1 MLHAALLAPIP
12 GSTRTAAGRRR
23 VRGLAA
29 FGLALLLTASV
40 LAQND
45 NAAFNGAFPVA
56 PTGLQ
61 NLPLGDGPWI
71 YRTGE
76 DMNIRVELVTRLEY
90 GMGMVFLPDGGLL
103 VATRPGKLWLLRD
116 GRRLEVGGGPAAVF
130 IGESGGIGSVHG
142 YMDLALHP
150 DFARNGYIYLSYT
163 RPDAQQPAGIA
174 TVGRA
179 RWNGSA
185 LEDFTPIHDTVD
197 LNGSVSLVFG
207 SDGKLYVTTPDRD
220 AQDLRSRG
228 GKVLRLND
236 DGSIPADN
244 PFVGR
249 DDALPEIY
257 SYGHRYSL
265 GLTTHPVSGAV
276 WQSENGPNGGDEINI
291 IEAGADYGWPSVS
304 YGRSYNGPWEAGS
317 PTHAGHT
324 LPQVIWIPSVAVAG
338 LTFYTGDAL
347 AKWKGDLFVGAL
359 REGEVNGTGHLQ
371 RVLFNR
377 NMEELRRESLLTDLH
392 KRVRDVVQG
401 PDGYL
406 YVSLEDRDGGVL
418 RILPE

>member
-1 MLHAALLAPIP
+1 MKKTPLLPTAL
-12 GSTRTAAGRRR
+12 S
-23 VRGLAA
+23 
-29 FGLALLLTASV
+29 LLLSCAATAS

-90 GMGMVFLPDGGLL
+90 GMGMVFLPDASLL
-103 VATRPGKLWLLRD
+103 VVTRQGKLYRIVD
-116 GRRLEVGGGPAAVF
+116 GQRQEVIGGPESVF
-130 IGESGGIGSVHG
+130 VGESGGIGSVHG

-150 DFARNGYIYLSYT
+150 DFASNGYVYLSYT
-163 RPDAQQPAGIA
+163 RPDQNLPVGIG

-179 RWNGSA
+179 RWNGTS
-185 LEDFTPIHDTVD
+185 LENFTPIYDTVD

-207 SDGKLYVTTPDRD
+207 PDGKLYVTTPDRD
-220 AQDLRSRG
+220 AQSLSSRG

-236 DGSIPADN
+236 DGGIPADN
-244 PFVGR
+244 PFVGTP
-249 DDALPEIY
+249 DALPEIY
-257 SYGHRYSL
+257 SFGHRYSL
-265 GLTTHPVSGAV
+265 GLTTHPVTGAV
-276 WQSENGPNGGDEINI
+276 WQSENGPNGGDEINVI
-291 IEAGADYGWPSVS
+291 TAGANYGWPEVS
-304 YGRSYNGPWEAGS
+304 YGRSYNGPWEAGT
-317 PTHAGHT
+317 PTHAGYP
-324 LPQVIWIPSVAVAG
+324 LPLVVWIPSVAVAG

-347 AKWKGDLFVGAL
+347 PKWKGDLFVGAL
-359 REGEVNGTGHLQ
+359 REGEVNGTGHLE

-406 YVSLEDRDGGVL
+406 YLSLEDRDGGVL
-418 RILPE
+418 RIMPAP